1 MRLSLGN
8 RMQKKSVSSAPIEGY
23 LLVSVDSVCSKFFL
37 PFVPTAFPDMLIRS
51 FISAELFMILMTLG
65 LNIELTT
72 PIDIN

>member
-23 LLVSVDSVCSKFFL
+23 LLVSVDSVCSKFL
-37 PFVPTAFPDMLIRS
+37 PFVRTAFPDMLIRS

-72 PIDIN
+72 QLI